1 LILFLYGGEK
11 YLTVNWNE
19 SPILSQMRTGS
30 YQAISESLPIIQ
42 NKTVLTEI
50 PDRATKVVVNIA
62 NLWNSIT
69 TYQVGDLVYTETDG
83 VKSSFECLV
92 SCTNITTTNSTYW
105 QQIYFV
111 ELISNTTV
119 LTKYQYYIDYV
130 SGLAYL
136 NSYFN
141 DSQLIFEYQGKGNT
155 FTSTN
160 RIFSKSVGSEVTET
174 LEQLIETSAKSITFH
189 IIAPTVSDG
198 VDGDI
203 WFVYQE

>member
-1 LILFLYGGEK
+1 
-11 YLTVNWNE
+11 
-19 SPILSQMRTGS
+19 MRTGS

-92 SCTNITTTNSTYW
+92 SCTNIAVTNLTYW
-105 QQIYFV
+105 QQVYFV
-111 ELISNTTV
+111 EVLSNSAI
-119 LTKYQYYIDYV
+119 LSKYQYYIDYI

-141 DSQLIFEYQGKGNT
+141 NSQLIFEYQGKGNT

-160 RIFSKSVGSEVTET
+160 RIYSKSSGTEVLET
-174 LEQLIETSAKSITFH
+174 LEDILSTSVTKITFH
-189 IIAPTVSDG
+189 TTTPTLEDG
-198 VDGDI
+198 VEGEV